1 MSRVNYLQEVATKK
15 ELLEASPSLSKVYLA
30 IFDKVSADMFNDL
43 APFTLERLAPIVES
57 LREMLATRSLDA
69 GNVVMNPPPMPP
81 LTPFKKFN
89 DPLDVR

>member
-1 MSRVNYLQEVATKK
+1 
-15 ELLEASPSLSKVYLA
+15 
-30 IFDKVSADMFNDL
+30 MFNDL

-57 LREMLATRSLDA
+57 LQEMLATRSLDA

>member
-1 MSRVNYLQEVATKK
+1 MSRVNYLQQAATNK
-15 ELLEASPSLSKVYLA
+15 ELLEASSSLSKVCLA
-30 IFDKVSADMFNDL
+30 IFDKVSADMFNNP